1 MEIGLE
7 LLNLRFHRPGC
18 YRLAVLAW
26 ANLSG
31 EQHRRNFAAYVSGL
45 SEISMTPKWS
55 AKGWRLQV
63 PKGKDLEVQLRFY
76 DGFVQDKSHDARSV
90 LDATPKSR
98 CNFHVEAHT
107 LEERFPSAHVLSAPM
122 FQPRDEASEEDLWEE
137 IGVVTLSICLP
148 ISSYVELVT
157 PEKLQVSSGYQS
169 FAALTQLEKL
179 RSMNQQERKSLQF
192 VATRLSAMQQC
203 LNACSAHHSELWTEQ
218 ESQLAE
224 MNELEQKL
232 KHLQE
237 PYLTDLDFEL
247 MLSMSTGA
255 QQISQLLLG
264 AEQRWR
270 NAREEVIAR
279 WAEYTSLREKLG
291 EVKQVEQHLK
301 EFQLVRT
308 EQRKVMLEASKR
320 AKMAQEAAATCTTQ
334 AKMIEELKLR
344 SNECSSRLKP
354 AELQLIHCKEQ
365 RVHDVL
371 QEKSEQ
377 LSLMI
382 RPRPRDEAEVPE
394 ESRLVETLASKVYQ
408 RTQRVMELLSEVSR
422 LQRAAAPDGPPA
434 RRSVR
439 VVSDVAP
446 RAPRTSGEA
455 APLHV
460 RRESPDPVESEGR
473 NVLDDAVQAMVAA
486 QLRCEDLER
495 RSASVEEQL
504 LRRQGGS
511 WGQELG
517 TLKAELQRKTV
528 LLSQLE
534 RSLGLVT
541 A

>member
-1 MEIGLE
+1 
-7 LLNLRFHRPGC
+7 
-18 YRLAVLAW
+18 
-26 ANLSG
+26 
-31 EQHRRNFAAYVSGL
+31 
-45 SEISMTPKWS
+45 
-55 AKGWRLQV
+55 
-63 PKGKDLEVQLRFY
+63 
-76 DGFVQDKSHDARSV
+76 
-90 LDATPKSR
+90 
-98 CNFHVEAHT
+98 
-107 LEERFPSAHVLSAPM
+107 
-122 FQPRDEASEEDLWEE
+122 
-137 IGVVTLSICLP
+137 
-148 ISSYVELVT
+148 
-157 PEKLQVSSGYQS
+157 
-169 FAALTQLEKL
+169 
-179 RSMNQQERKSLQF
+179 MNQQERKSLQF

-308 EQRKVMLEASKR
+308 EQRTLGILLWLKVMLEASKR

-394 ESRLVETLASKVYQ
+394 ERAFLRLRNRGAPGGNRRNQ
-408 RTQRVMELLSEVSR
+408 RNRLPNPRQHRWYVSR

-517 TLKAELQRKTV
+517 SQRSGAHTIWV
-528 LLSQLE
+528 PVCVCNHRPNCE
-534 RSLGLVT
+534 D